1 MIKIAV
7 ALKIM
12 LCYSG
17 FIFRFI
23 DMFPLPLLSDKAGPY
38 VGFQRCLINSLR
50 LGLFLFPA
58 AYCICGTILYR
69 D

>member
-1 MIKIAV
+1 MIKMAA
-7 ALKIM
+7 ALEIM
-12 LCYSG
+12 LCSSR

-50 LGLFLFPA
+50 LELFLFPV